1 MCFEKMISKVMKIFN
16 LFPLTVLQNKIILED
31 NERNIL
37 IKEIKKMRDEQIE
50 EKKSNYAWTGDTKG
64 HEFLFS
70 NELFKNLSKK
80 ISNVIIDYLKTLSI
94 NTNYLDIYYQRS
106 WATFTDNEQSI
117 NFHTHSQSNISFAYY
132 LLKPPN
138 SGGIIFRSNEL
149 QNEIAKNIFTNSKLE
164 KSLIGKAN
172 PYNSDRSMFDLDQDS
187 IIVFPSKTP
196 HATVPNKSG
205 LPRISIS
212 GDISIMLKDS
222 RGFEHLMP
230 SFSNWKKF

>member
-164 KSLIGKAN
+164 KSLIDKAN

-222 RGFEHLMP
+222 KGFEHLMP
-230 SFSNWKKF
+230 NFSNWKKF